1 MLRIALFGL
10 AGLDLP
16 DGPPVLVSLRSG
28 SVAHFQKL
36 TVCSPIRQT
45 EQRLVGAMTVRGVR
59 LFRCMM
65 FEVVAVCMMVGP

>member
-1 MLRIALFGL
+1 MFHDVAQ
-10 AGLDLP
+10 AGVELP
-16 DGPPVLVSLRSG
+16 DCPPVLVSLRSG

-36 TVCSPIRQT
+36 TVCSPIRQET
-45 EQRLVGAMTVRGVR
+45 EQRLVGAMPVRRVR